1 MVLCDRYT
9 DSSEA
14 YQGAGRGLGS
24 ARVLALHE
32 ALCGGLQ
39 PDLTVLLLPDVE
51 RALARARQ
59 RNERAMRRTG
69 SDENRFER
77 EGEAF
82 YRRVHAA
89 YDAIAVREPGRVLAI
104 RGNGDI
110 ETVARA
116 VRESVAARWKGRGTG
131 TPGVAG
137 RV

>member
-1 MVLCDRYT
+1 MRPVHRF
-9 DSSEA
+9 SSEA

-110 ETVARA
+110 ETVARLF
-116 VRESVAARWKGRGTG
+116 VRVWLRGGRA
-131 TPGVAG
+131 AG
-137 RV
+137 RAHRELPEAV